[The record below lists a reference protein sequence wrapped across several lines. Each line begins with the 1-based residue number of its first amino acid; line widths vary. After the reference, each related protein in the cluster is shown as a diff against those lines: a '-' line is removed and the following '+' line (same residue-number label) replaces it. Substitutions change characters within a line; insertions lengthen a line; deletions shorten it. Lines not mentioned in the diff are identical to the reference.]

1 MTAEEYVRIGV
12 ITGAH
17 GLTGRLKILVIS
29 DIGER
34 FESGNTVFI
43 RNGDRYREH
52 KIIQFS
58 DAGRKTGLLQLDG
71 INDRDAAL
79 LLKGTALLIQ
89 LSEAERTRDE
99 LTEEGYYYY
108 FDIIGCAAFTRGQ
121 RLGIVSDIIEAGS
134 GEVLIITDDA
144 GREFMVPFVESM
156 VDTRDIRDKKLYLDP
171 VEGLLDI

>member
-34 FESGNTVFI
+34 FEAGNRVFI
-43 RNGDRYREH
+43 QHGDRYREYR
-52 KIIQFS
+52 IIQFS
-58 DAGRKTGLLQLDG
+58 DSGKRSGLLQLEG

-79 LLKGTALLIQ
+79 SLKGSELLIEQ
-89 LSEAERTRDE
+89 SEAERTRGA
-99 LTEEGYYYY
+99 LGEEGYYY
-108 FDIIGCAAFTRGQ
+108 FDIIGCAAFARGQ
-121 RLGIVSDIIEAGS
+121 RLGIVSDIMEAGS
-134 GEVLIITDDA
+134 GEVLIITDET
-144 GREFMVPFVESM
+144 GRDFMVPFVESM